1 MLRTPWPIRDGWSSR
16 SVSHTLAGP
25 AASPAWAVRWDA
37 VLDGEAERGQ
47 VRVERVARLVA
58 RDVERG
64 HARAAEPF
72 HQPHGLQAL
81 RLAEMAQRRQDD
93 PRLDAAGRARP
104 RHRVID
110 DRHDLL
116 AAEAAPGME
125 QRRKADLGVDHAVAG
140 ELRKEI
146 VHDEAQ
152 RLLALHQRDVVRRR
166 AQVLGQAPALG
177 RRHEVA
183 GKRLGRD
190 VRGQAPHDLVAQAA
204 VEVQVELDFG
214 QGLQVHETSSG
225 YVHDVDMF

>member
-64 HARAAEPF
+64 HPRAAETLD
-72 HQPHGLQAL
+72 QPHGLQAL

-110 DRHDLL
+110 DRDDLL
-116 AAEAAPGME
+116 AAEPAAGME
-125 QRRKADLGVDHAVAG
+125 QRRKADLGVDHAVAA

-166 AQVLGQAPALG
+166 AQVLGQAPAL
-177 RRHEVA
+177 RRRNEIA

-204 VEVQVELDFG
+204 VEVQVQLDFG
-214 QGLQVHETSSG
+214 QGVQVHVSLRICA
-225 YVHDVDMF
+225 